1 MLRDQ
6 FYNGNVKAERGTG
19 FTHDWSLLFQTALLF
34 NNPVQLFFIPHRS
47 CCSAIG
53 QVMVSDWI
61 LRNFVS
67 KWRNKSSEV
76 RLPGHMTKFTS

>member
-1 MLRDQ
+1 MTGA
-6 FYNGNVKAERGTG
+6 FYFKLHYFLTIQHNFCYCYADVLSA
-19 FTHDWSLLFQTALLF
+19 ALIFVLG
-34 NNPVQLFFIPHRS
+34 QLFFIPHRS

>member
-1 MLRDQ
+1 MQIFVL
-6 FYNGNVKAERGTG
+6 
-19 FTHDWSLLFQTALLF
+19 
-34 NNPVQLFFIPHRS
+34 VQLFFIPHRS